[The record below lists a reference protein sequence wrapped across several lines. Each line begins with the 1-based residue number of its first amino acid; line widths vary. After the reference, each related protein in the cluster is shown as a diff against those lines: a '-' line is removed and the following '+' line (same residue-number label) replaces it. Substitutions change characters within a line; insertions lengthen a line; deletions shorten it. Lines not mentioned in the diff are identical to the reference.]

1 MLNKI
6 KIVFLTGTRADYG
19 KLKPL
24 IKAVS
29 KTQKIHGSIVVTGM
43 HLIKK
48 YGNTY
53 LEIEKD
59 NLLPVHKI
67 LDENYR
73 DHDIAHAVSHT
84 TYELAEYLRNNKP
97 DLLVVHGDRGDA
109 LAGAIAALSSNV
121 KIAHIEGG
129 ESSGTVDEMFRHA
142 ISKLSHLHF
151 VSNVS
156 AKQCLIG
163 MGEPSKYIYTIGSP
177 ELDILSGTLPSI
189 SDVHNR
195 YDIQFEN
202 YSILIYHSVTTEV
215 LHIKKYV
222 EALCKAVVRSK
233 RNFIVIYPNNDPG
246 GREILQGYKKYF
258 SNSAKFK
265 IFPSLRFEY
274 FLSILRKCDLIIGNS
289 SCGVREAPFFGTH
302 SINLGTRQN
311 NRTSNPLIHNVH
323 MDEDSIL
330 NALKLDNTKVIEK
343 SIEFGDGKSA
353 DKFIKVI
360 ENLDMHSI
368 DIQKSSL

>member
-246 GREILQGYKKYF
+246 QWDAANLARISHLVAQPDDILG
-258 SNSAKFK
+258 
-265 IFPSLRFEY
+265 
-274 FLSILRKCDLIIGNS
+274 
-289 SCGVREAPFFGTH
+289 
-302 SINLGTRQN
+302 
-311 NRTSNPLIHNVH
+311 
-323 MDEDSIL
+323 
-330 NALKLDNTKVIEK
+330 
-343 SIEFGDGKSA
+343 GK
-353 DKFIKVI
+353 
-360 ENLDMHSI
+360 
-368 DIQKSSL
+368 